1 MEAPTIK
8 HTNEALAFITLYK
21 AMPAEV
27 KNEVKE
33 LIVNDAENEE
43 AFLFTSLSLKSWEA
57 DDDVEENKLWEK
69 LYNDR
74 KGV

>member
-1 MEAPTIK
+1 MMETPAIK

-21 AMPAEV
+21 TMPAEV
-27 KNEVKE
+27 KDEVKE
-33 LIVNDAENEE
+33 MIVSEAENEE

-57 DDDVEENKLWEK
+57 DDVEENKLWEK

>member
-1 MEAPTIK
+1 METPIIK

-21 AMPAEV
+21 TMPAEV
-27 KNEVKE
+27 KDEVKE
-33 LIVNDAENEE
+33 LIVSEAENEE

>member
-1 MEAPTIK
+1 MAIAAAK

-27 KNEVKE
+27 KEEVKE
-33 LIVNDAENEE
+33 MIVSEAETEE

-57 DDDVEENKLWEK
+57 DDDLVENKLWEK
-69 LYNDR
+69 LYNER
-74 KGV
+74 K